1 MHFYGGVWEDTAG
14 YNVQKEGSDDEAMNC
29 CRMQRDRGRL
39 VWDAQHSTFRQGNL
53 FTMEPPK
60 KGQRGE
66 HGGGFP
72 LVSPL
77 GGDTMKSTSVVGF
90 RRKSI
95 SVLLFF
101 LFYVLL

>member
-53 FTMEPPK
+53 FTTEP
-60 KGQRGE
+60 QRKDSE
-66 HGGGFP
+66 ENMVVAFLWCPRWGGYDEKHKCRW
-72 LVSPL
+72 L
-77 GGDTMKSTSVVGF
+77 
-90 RRKSI
+90 
-95 SVLLFF
+95 
-101 LFYVLL
+101 